1 MRACFGFDWAESAVA
16 QRCTRACSS
25 SAASTP
31 ITPAAAIASSNGT
44 TPSEHVAV
52 ARMLSWRR
60 KTELADAGTNALV
73 TGTMA
78 RSKKGFIARLV
89 DRDQARGERAQCEWS
104 CVLGCRNENFAC
116 EWGPRA
122 VLKFHLCVRRSG
134 VLGCRNE
141 NFRVNGCFNRLGRLL
156 TVQHAGLCV
165 E

>member
-78 RSKKGFIARLV
+78 RRKKGFIARSV
-89 DRDQARGERAQCEWS
+89 DRDQPVG
-104 CVLGCRNENFAC
+104 CVF
-116 EWGPRA
+116 
-122 VLKFHLCVRRSG
+122 S
-134 VLGCRNE
+134 
-141 NFRVNGCFNRLGRLL
+141 VNGALVRC
-156 TVQHAGLCV
+156 
-165 E
+165 

>member
-60 KTELADAGTNALV
+60 KTELVDESTNALV
-73 TGTMA
+73 TGTMV
-78 RSKKGFIARLV
+78 RSKKGFIARSV
-89 DRDQARGERAQCEWS
+89 DRDQAKG
-104 CVLGCRNENFAC
+104 CVF
-116 EWGPRA
+116 
-122 VLKFHLCVRRSG
+122 S
-134 VLGCRNE
+134 
-141 NFRVNGCFNRLGRLL
+141 VNGPVSTG
-156 TVQHAGLCV
+156 V
-165 E
+165 EMKTLPVNGALERC